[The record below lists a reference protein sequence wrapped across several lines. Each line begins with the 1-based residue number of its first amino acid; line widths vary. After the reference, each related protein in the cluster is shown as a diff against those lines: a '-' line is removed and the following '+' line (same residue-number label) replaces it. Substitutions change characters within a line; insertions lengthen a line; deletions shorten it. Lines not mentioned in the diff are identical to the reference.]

1 MSIKELRWSSPQT
14 MMKPRFLVL
23 ALIWSSTIAILT
35 TATNARAADQK
46 KVRDNMVDLNKQ
58 ALLAYDAKDFDHAKD
73 LLNQAIAEAKQ
84 AGLDDDKMT
93 ARTYL
98 HLGAVYF
105 TGYKDE
111 ATAIQN
117 FTLAKKIRPDIQ
129 LTPSIETPELQVVF
143 ERATVEPES
152 APAAEPDRTLAAP
165 LAGPPTTASESG
177 PEPNLPSRITSPLM
191 CSTPLESPPD
201 QEMTVRCAVKPGL
214 SVRAV
219 DLHYRAPGAES
230 YQDQPMHRTAKGWYV
245 ATVPAHV
252 MRGHSLQVYY
262 DARDGRDKP
271 VASNGQID
279 SPSVVEIRR
288 RGLAGGG
295 DEGDPLAN
303 IKRQQRLE
311 RYEAGLHRRRE
322 GAFYVAPGG
331 GLGWGFAPAGN
342 LEWEQNIKVSAITTS
357 TGLFHVLLEAGYM
370 LRDDLALSLQG
381 RLEYIRQDQL
391 AGEASARSGNP
402 TTYAPSLC
410 LRGQWFYDL
419 TEDGN
424 LQFATGPLAGGGYIR
439 FPVKPVPPASG
450 SSLSQT
456 VVKTDTRPMGVV
468 LVGGSAGLAYHLS
481 RYLSLTLDGR
491 GYLGFPDFGFAVE
504 GDVGFLVAFGGKGAA
519 GEEGEGGGEG
529 EASGGRDE
537 PSSSDPDGSVE
548 E

>member
-1 MSIKELRWSSPQT
+1 MVLEMVAGELE
-14 MMKPRFLVL
+14 L
-23 ALIWSSTIAILT
+23 
-35 TATNARAADQK
+35 
-46 KVRDNMVDLNKQ
+46 
-58 ALLAYDAKDFDHAKD
+58 
-73 LLNQAIAEAKQ
+73 E
-84 AGLDDDKMT
+84 
-93 ARTYL
+93 
-98 HLGAVYF
+98 
-105 TGYKDE
+105 
-111 ATAIQN
+111 
-117 FTLAKKIRPDIQ
+117 KI
-129 LTPSIETPELQVVF
+129 
-143 ERATVEPES
+143 
-152 APAAEPDRTLAAP
+152 
-165 LAGPPTTASESG
+165 PP
-177 PEPNLPSRITSPLM
+177 P
-191 CSTPLESPPD
+191 
-201 QEMTVRCAVKPGL
+201 
-214 SVRAV
+214 
-219 DLHYRAPGAES
+219 
-230 YQDQPMHRTAKGWYV
+230 TAKGWYV

-391 AGEASARSGNP
+391 AGGGERPVGQSHHLRALALSARAVVLRPDRGWQLAVRHRAPGRRRLHPLSG
-402 TTYAPSLC
+402 
-410 LRGQWFYDL
+410 Q
-419 TEDGN
+419 
-424 LQFATGPLAGGGYIR
+424 AG
-439 FPVKPVPPASG
+439 AADSG